1 MATKLKTVEA
11 TLQEL
16 DALKQRNI
24 AQRINAAMAEVD
36 YIQKEKK
43 SGMNYSIVSHDAVTA
58 KVRPIL
64 QAHGVV
70 YYPRDIM
77 VTQNGNRTEALF
89 TVRFENI
96 DDRTDYI
103 DVATIGYGVDQQD
116 KGPGKAIS
124 YGVKYALLKVLG
136 LETGDDP
143 DEVQDNRAN
152 HKPDVTTGE
161 PKPNPRQKLDGPY
174 TCPTQ
179 LMTAA
184 REFVRT
190 INGIGALEEFTE
202 FGQKE
207 DTQAFLKQLRRDL
220 PDWWKGG
227 STVPDEFVPIEILIS
242 QRKRD
247 LEQIESLKERA

>member
-1 MATKLKTVEA
+1 MATKLQTVEKIID
-11 TLQEL
+11 
-16 DALKQRNI
+16 DADEARKRNI
-24 AQRINAAMAEVD
+24 AQRLNACMAEVD
-36 YIQKEKK
+36 YVQKEKK

-70 YYPRDIM
+70 YYPRDFA
-77 VTQNGNRTEALF
+77 VVQNGNRTELVF

-103 DVATIGYGVDQQD
+103 DVATMGYGVDAQD

-143 DEVQDNRAN
+143 DEVQDTRAEYRPSEAPPA
-152 HKPDVTTGE
+152 KRAP
-161 PKPNPRQKLDGPY
+161 PLAGPY
-174 TCPTQ
+174 TSATA
-179 LMTAA
+179 LKTAA

-190 INGIGALEEFTE
+190 LEGLGDLDEFIAWSETTDFKE
-202 FGQKE
+202 FC
-207 DTQAFLKQLRRDL
+207 TQLERDM
-220 PDWWKGG
+220 PDWWTGG
-227 STVPDEFVPIEILIS
+227 PSVPPEFVPLDIRIR
-242 QRKRD
+242 QRRED
-247 LEQIESLKERA
+247 LEQLEGVR